1 MGVPV
6 SIITQVKKIK
16 DIQFRKRKKMFLFV
30 DEMTWQWFYKQIK
43 IPGTNQWVQQ
53 DYREHYL
60 H

>member
-30 DEMTWQWFYKQIK
+30 DEMT
-43 IPGTNQWVQQ
+43 
-53 DYREHYL
+53 
-60 H
+60 